1 MVIPTRFGF
10 VVLAAAGITS
20 LSVARADSEGNAR
33 AVIRGT
39 GKEVTIVYRVPRT
52 ASPDVK
58 ASPAPDPLTE
68 ALHRKASGDDDAAVV
83 AFLLRNQAGL
93 PDVID
98 AEVVRDFRRAG
109 AGEPVIAA
117 LSTFAAIDIGET
129 GEGAPVQTPQP
140 SSEIAPYGGAYPDL
154 VGMGYPYLSSYGGG
168 YFSGG
173 FGRHL
178 GRHGLP
184 RRSASF
190 HLHFGQPFFPKG
202 RPLPAHVSRGAR
214 TPHRMR

>member
-10 VVLAAAGITS
+10 AVLAAAGITS
-20 LSVARADSEGNAR
+20 LSVARADSDGNAR

-39 GKEVTIVYRVPRT
+39 GKDVTIVYRVPRT

-68 ALHRKASGDDDAAVV
+68 ALHRKASGDDDGAVV

-98 AEVVRDFRRAG
+98 ADVVRDFRRAG

-129 GEGAPVQTPQP
+129 GEGAPVQAPQP
-140 SSEIAPYGGAYPDL
+140 SYPDL
-154 VGMGYPYLSSYGGG
+154 VGMGYPYLSSYGG

-173 FGRHL
+173 FGRHF

-184 RRSASF
+184 RRSAFF

-214 TPHRMR
+214 LPHRMR